1 MSLIIGHRGAR
12 GLAPENTLAS
22 LQIALDYGVHEIEID
37 VRVTKDGVCVLSHDP
52 YLHDASGGK
61 MRAIR
66 ITNYTFAQL
75 RQHRPDLLTLEDAI
89 TAVQRK
95 VPLVIEIKPRVPSAH
110 VIAIL
115 SNFLKKGWQPG
126 DFLVASFSQHTLQLV
141 HRALPQL
148 ELVVNERISGL
159 RATWR
164 AKRLGATRIALNHHN
179 IWWGFVS
186 TMNRRGYRL
195 TTFSLN
201 DPKKSARWVR
211 RGLYGT
217 ITDFPDRFKHHKK

>member
-22 LQIALDYGVHEIEID
+22 LQIALDYQVHEIEID
-37 VRVTKDGVCVLSHDP
+37 VRVTKDGICVLNHDP

-66 ITNYTFAQL
+66 IADYTYAQL

-89 TAVQRK
+89 TAVGRK
-95 VPLVIEIKPRVPSAH
+95 VPLVIEIKPQVSSTAL
-110 VIAIL
+110 ITTL
-115 SNFLKKGWQPG
+115 GSFLQKGWQPH
-126 DFLVASFSQHTLQLV
+126 DFLVASFSQRALQQV
-141 HRALPQL
+141 HRSLPQL
-148 ELVVNERISGL
+148 ELVVNERVSGM

-164 AKRLGATRIALNHHN
+164 AKRLGTTRIALNHHN
-179 IWWGFVS
+179 IWWGFVQA
-186 TMNRRGYRL
+186 MHRRGYRL

-201 DPKKSARWVR
+201 DPKKSARWTKH
-211 RGLYGT
+211 GLYGV
-217 ITDFPDRFKHHKK
+217 ITDFPDRFKGPKN